1 MDDVANLIAQVKQGN
16 IDVYELIVRRFQ
28 DMAVGYG
35 YARLGDLQLAEDAAQ
50 EAFIAAYFELPSL
63 QEPQAFPGWFRRIV
77 VKQIDR
83 IRRKRHSAVSLE
95 KLSNIA
101 GEQADLAEIIV
112 RQEVYDAILMAI
124 QQLPVSQ
131 REVVTLFYI
140 GAYSHND
147 ISAFLDISCSTV
159 KMRLYHARKRLRS
172 QLASLIEERL
182 PDQRPS
188 RDTRFVRKIMSFQVT
203 AKQVPAQ
210 KIVSVTRQV
219 FIGDLQ
225 AHLDGSIKRLMA
237 YAQANNLLMSL
248 LLHSAG
254 SGQTLPG
261 RNDTT
266 GAVVIGVTSRCYQDD
281 HSLQCPLR
289 SSKNRCSIFGAGT
302 AGGTGCTAQWWCS
315 IRRPTAPKE
324 HEGSEGCSFLFS
336 APFAPL
342 VLPSGS
348 DTEVQGPDP
357 AAAEAGFSGSDAG
370 LALGALEGVHVEPG
384 GGPGLL
390 HVVGGRLA
398 APIHEVVPQPARGV
412 GPLVAV
418 LGGGRGIT
426 EDVLGGALDSPCQ
439 EIRPT

>member
-1 MDDVANLIAQVKQGN
+1 VEDLTRFIVQVKMG
-16 IDVYELIVRRFQ
+16 DSDAYESIVRRFQ

-50 EAFIAAYFELPSL
+50 EAFIVAYFELPSL

-83 IRRKRHSAVSLE
+83 IRRKHRNAVSLE

-101 GEQADLAEIIV
+101 SEQADLAEMIV
-112 RQEVYDAILMAI
+112 RQEVYDVILMAI

-159 KMRLYHARKRLRS
+159 KMRLYHARKRLQS

-210 KIVSVTRQV
+210 KIVSVTRRV

-225 AHLDGSIKRLMA
+225 AHLDGSIKQLMA
-237 YAQANNLLMSL
+237 YAQANNLLIAGLPFSVY
-248 LLHSAG
+248 HGTVREDQAG
-254 SGQTLPG
+254 SVEVCLPI
-261 RNDTT
+261 T
-266 GAVVIGVTSRCYQDD
+266 GDAPPSGDIQAQEFPAAQVAYTITS
-281 HSLQCPLR
+281 LR
-289 SSKNRCSIFGAGT
+289 QSIFPG
-302 AGGTGCTAQWWCS
+302 
-315 IRRPTAPKE
+315 
-324 HEGSEGCSFLFS
+324 
-336 APFAPL
+336 
-342 VLPSGS
+342 VLNAY
-348 DTEVQGPDP
+348 
-357 AAAEAGFSGSDAG
+357 AAIKDWI
-370 LALGALEGVHVEPG
+370 
-384 GGPGLL
+384 
-390 HVVGGRLA
+390 A
-398 APIHEVVPQPARGV
+398 ANQHQIA
-412 GPLVAV
+412 
-418 LGGGRGIT
+418 
-426 EDVLGGALDSPCQ
+426 DSPR
-439 EIRPT
+439 EIYLNFNTSIFSPSASLDEPCVEIAWPYQ